1 MVDKIKENLKSKLKD
16 WWSVS
21 DSKRLAAVVIT
32 AALTTVLTHNDLMT
46 NDAAYRI
53 TGLIIAAV
61 LGDSYRPMNP
71 NKGIDK

>member
-1 MVDKIKENLKSKLKD
+1 MIDQIKENLKKKFKD

-32 AALTTVLTHNDLMT
+32 ATMTTVLTHNDLMT

-71 NKGIDK
+71 NKGIEK

>member
-1 MVDKIKENLKSKLKD
+1 MIDQIKENLKNKFKD

-32 AALTTVLTHNDLMT
+32 AVMTTVLTHNDLMT